1 MTEKFDIFKNSN
13 VLYRQDSDGVNQT
26 DGVFN
31 DTTFESTFM
40 DTQDLL
46 TINVSQP
53 IKRIMKFYNIEM
65 GIPESITEL
74 DYDSMTAE
82 QKIVLD
88 DFITNNSI

>member
-1 MTEKFDIFKNSN
+1 MTEKFAIIGDVI
-13 VLYRQDSDGVNQT
+13 YRYDSDMEAQDSVAFSDA
-26 DGVFN
+26 
-31 DTTFESTFM
+31 TFESTFM

-65 GIPESITEL
+65 GIPESFTEL

-82 QKIVLD
+82 QTSALD
-88 DFITNNSI
+88 NFITANTI

>member
-1 MTEKFDIFKNSN
+1 MTEKFDIIEN
-13 VLYRQDSDGVNQT
+13 VVYRYDADMQQQADT
-26 DGVFN
+26 TFN

-53 IKRIMKFYNIEM
+53 IKRIVKFYNIQM

-82 QKIVLD
+82 QKVVLD
-88 DFITNNSI
+88 DFITANSI

>member
-1 MTEKFDIFKNSN
+1 MTEKFDIIGN
-13 VLYRQDSDGVNQT
+13 VVYRYDDDMQQQT
-26 DGVFN
+26 DVTFN

-53 IKRIMKFYNIEM
+53 IKRIVKFYNIQM

-74 DYDSMTAE
+74 DYESMTAE
-82 QKIVLD
+82 QKSVLD
-88 DFITNNSI
+88 DFITTNTI

>member
-1 MTEKFDIFKNSN
+1 MTEKFDIIGD
-13 VLYRQDSDGVNQT
+13 VTYRYDSDMEAQDSV
-26 DGVFN
+26 VFS

-65 GIPESITEL
+65 GIPESFTEL

-82 QKIVLD
+82 QTSALD
-88 DFITNNSI
+88 NFITANTI